1 MFESSSICLEARGA
15 ARVADAG
22 AASALEATAKRAA
35 SASPTG
41 SEEADRVGGTEA
53 ALATVALVETMS
65 ATDASAVVEPKARL
79 GHFHDTI
86 PLRRLVRPRQAGK
99 IK

>member
-15 ARVADAG
+15 ARVADVG

-41 SEEADRVGGTEA
+41 SDDAERVGGTEA

-65 ATDASAVVEPKARL
+65 ATDASAVVEPRARL
-79 GHFHDTI
+79 DIFMIRI
-86 PLRRLVRPRQAGK
+86 PSEGF
-99 IK
+99 